1 MKAKVLYVGMLC
13 DEMPPQY
20 VSFKSG
26 VNVITGRSSTGK
38 SALIDVFDYCF
49 GSKEYTVPV
58 GIIRE
63 NSKLFFTIFEMTGSV
78 LVLAREPKT
87 NSAYIIEDFDVE
99 RFLSI
104 DWLDDAYFGKHDR
117 YSLSDFLAKL
127 KGYFG
132 ITITDVD
139 EDPGAREWRGKKLG
153 APTARSFT
161 SLMLQHQNLI
171 ANKHAIFYR
180 FDQKE
185 KREQVIE
192 HLKIF
197 LGFVDQ
203 KYFLLKQKLS
213 ELVVRERQLR
223 REIPR
228 KEIQLES
235 FRSRLADAKFE
246 FELATGKLSDF
257 DIEKAVISP
266 KQELAKLREQNIGF
280 VGDSE
285 VSVQKLNEEQLR
297 RSEIVGRL
305 RELQLELA
313 DVRSAMS
320 FSERY
325 ALEQAQTVIPKEVYL
340 SKDECP
346 MCHAGTIS
354 VEPEA
359 NKLSNAIDWLN
370 GELRK
375 SSYRME
381 SYLAEQ
387 AKLEKSIVEVRGEL
401 KGTDQRMKQIRDQIT
416 NLKQVTSQYQLAVR
430 TRVRMENILE
440 ECSQAKDKGTEV
452 DLLEVT
458 KEINRINSILATEYD
473 INTKMVSATERIAT
487 LMNEYGKRFDFEGT
501 YRPINLRFSLDD
513 FELWH
518 VDKSGEKV
526 FLRSMGSGANWLSC
540 HIVLFLALHRYFCEL
555 GEDCLIPPVL
565 FLDQPSQVY
574 FPSLLD
580 GGKEFDA
587 EELASKDTS
596 RGKRT
601 VDADMKA
608 VTELFEGLILFC
620 DETETATG
628 IRPQIIVTDHADN
641 LKLSGTTTFESL
653 VRRRWRGHLDGFIDL
668 NGKLSGPA

>member
-20 VSFKSG
+20 VSFTPG

-63 NSKLFFTIFEMTGSV
+63 NSKLFFTIFELSGSV

-99 RFLSI
+99 RFRTI
-104 DWLDDAYFGKHDR
+104 DWLNDAYFGKHDR
-117 YSLSDFLAKL
+117 YSLSDFLSKL

-139 EDPGAREWRGKKLG
+139 EDPGAREWRGKKMA

-228 KEIQLES
+228 KETQLAS

-257 DIEKAVISP
+257 DTEKALASP
-266 KQELAKLREQNIGF
+266 KRELAKLREQNIGF

-285 VSVQKLNEEQLR
+285 VPVQKLNEEQLR

-325 ALEQAQTVIPKEVYL
+325 SEAYAQTVIPNEVYL

-346 MCHAGTIS
+346 MCHAGAIS

-359 NKLSNAIDWLN
+359 NKLSNAIQWLN
-370 GELRK
+370 DELQK

-381 SYLAEQ
+381 SYQAEQ
-387 AKLEKSIVEVRGEL
+387 TMLEKSIAEVRGEL
-401 KGTDQRMKQIRDQIT
+401 KNVDQRMSQIRDQIK

-430 TRVRMENILE
+430 ARVRMENILE
-440 ECSQAKDKGTEV
+440 EYGQAKDRGTEA
-452 DLLEVT
+452 DLQEVQR
-458 KEINRINSILATEYD
+458 EIDRISSVLNNEYSIEAKMAAATD
-473 INTKMVSATERIAT
+473 RIAA
-487 LMNEYGKRFDFEGT
+487 LMNDYGKRFDFEAT

-518 VDKSGEKV
+518 INESGEKV

-540 HIVLFLALHRYFCEL
+540 HVVLFLALHRYFCEL
-555 GEDCLIPPVL
+555 GDHCLIPPVL

-574 FPSLLD
+574 FPSILD
-580 GGKEFDA
+580 GGKEFNA
-587 EELASKDTS
+587 GELARKDTS
-596 RGKRT
+596 RGKRD
-601 VDADMKA
+601 VDADLKA
-608 VTELFEGLILFC
+608 VTELFDGLILFC
-620 DETETATG
+620 DETEKATG

-641 LKLSGTTTFESL
+641 LKLSGTTSFESL
-653 VRRRWRGHLDGFIDL
+653 VRRRWRGQLDGFIDL
-668 NGKLSGPA
+668 NGKLGGTV

>member
-1 MKAKVLYVGMLC
+1 MRAQVLYVGMLC
-13 DEMPPQY
+13 DDMAPQY
-20 VSFKSG
+20 VNFTSG

-63 NSKLFFTIFEMTGSV
+63 NSKLFFTIFELNSSI

-87 NSAYIIEDFDVE
+87 NSAYIVEDFEVD
-99 RFLSI
+99 RFRTI
-104 DWLDDAYFGKHDR
+104 DWLDDTYFGKQDR
-117 YSLSDFLAKL
+117 YSLSDFLGKL

-132 ITITDVD
+132 ITVTDVD
-139 EDPGAREWRGKKLG
+139 VDPDAREWRGKKLA

-192 HLKIF
+192 HMKIF
-197 LGFVDQ
+197 LGFVNQD
-203 KYFLLKQKLS
+203 YFLLKQKLS
-213 ELVVRERQLR
+213 ELEVNARQLR

-228 KEIQLES
+228 KVVQLAS
-235 FRSRLADAKFE
+235 FRSRLTDAKFE

-257 DIEKAVISP
+257 DIEKALTSP
-266 KQELAKLREQNIGF
+266 KQELAKLQEQNIGF

-285 VSVQKLNEEQLR
+285 VPVQKLNEEQLR

-305 RELQLELA
+305 RELQLELS
-313 DVRSAMS
+313 DVRSAIA

-325 ALEQAQTVIPKEVYL
+325 AAEHAQTLLPKEVHL
-340 SKDECP
+340 SKEECP
-346 MCHAGTIS
+346 ICHAGMIS

-359 NKLSNAIDWLN
+359 NKLSNAIHWLN
-370 GELRK
+370 NELSK

-381 SYLAEQ
+381 SYQAEQ
-387 AKLEKSIVEVRGEL
+387 VKLEKSIAAVREEL
-401 KGTDQRMKQIRDQIT
+401 KAVDQRMGQIRGQIQ
-416 NLKQVTSQYQLAVR
+416 NLKHVTSQYQLAVR
-430 TRVRMENILE
+430 TRVRMENVLE
-440 ECSQAKDKGTEV
+440 ECAQAKDRGTEAE
-452 DLLEVT
+452 LLKVMN
-458 KEINRINSILATEYD
+458 EIDRINGVLADEYD
-473 INTKMVSATERIAT
+473 IDAKMAAARGRIAE

-555 GEDCLIPPVL
+555 GDKCLIPPVL

-580 GGKEFDA
+580 GGKEFNAAD
-587 EELASKDTS
+587 LASKDTS
-596 RGKRT
+596 RGKRA
-601 VDADMKA
+601 VDADLKA
-608 VTELFEGLILFC
+608 VTELFEGLIQFC

-628 IRPQIIVTDHADN
+628 IRPQIIITDHADN
-641 LKLSGTTTFESL
+641 LTLSGQTTFESL
-653 VRRRWRGHLDGFIDL
+653 VRRRWRGPLDGFIDL
-668 NGKLSGPA
+668 NGKLSGYA

>member
-1 MKAKVLYVGMLC
+1 MKAKVLYIGMLC
-13 DEMPPQY
+13 HGMPPQY
-20 VSFKSG
+20 VSFTSG

-63 NSKLFFTIFEMTGSV
+63 NSKLFFTIFELNGSV

-87 NSAYIIEDFDVE
+87 NSAYILEDFDVD
-99 RFLSI
+99 RFRTI
-104 DWLDDAYFGKHDR
+104 DWLDEGYFGKYDR
-117 YSLSDFLAKL
+117 YSLGDFLSKL

-132 ITITDVD
+132 ITVTDVD
-139 EDPGAREWRGKKLG
+139 EDPGAREWRGKKMA
-153 APTARSFT
+153 APTVRSFT

-203 KYFLLKQKLS
+203 KYFLLRQKLN

-228 KEIQLES
+228 KESQLAS
-235 FRSRLADAKFE
+235 FRSRLSDAKFE
-246 FELATGKLSDF
+246 FELASGKLSDF
-257 DIEKAVISP
+257 DIEKALTSP
-266 KQELAKLREQNIGF
+266 KLELAKLREQNIGF

-285 VSVQKLNEEQLR
+285 VPVQKLNEEQLR
-297 RSEIVGRL
+297 RSEIIGRL
-305 RELQLELA
+305 REFQLELA

-325 ALEQAQTVIPKEVYL
+325 AETHAQTVMPNEVYL

-346 MCHAGTIS
+346 MCHAGAIS
-354 VEPEA
+354 VESEA
-359 NKLSNAIDWLN
+359 NKLTNAINWLN

-381 SYLAEQ
+381 SYQAEQ
-387 AKLEKSIVEVRGEL
+387 ARLEKSIAEVRGEL
-401 KGTDQRMKQIRDQIT
+401 KAADRRMSQIRDQIK

-430 TRVRMENILE
+430 ARIRMENIIE
-440 ECSQAKDKGTEV
+440 EYSQAKDRGTEA
-452 DLLEVT
+452 DLLEVK
-458 KEINRINSILATEYD
+458 KEIDRISSVLDNDYSIE
-473 INTKMVSATERIAT
+473 TKMASATERIAA
-487 LMNEYGKRFDFEGT
+487 LMKEYGKRFDFEAT
-501 YRPINLRFSLDD
+501 YRPINLRFSLND

-518 VDKSGEKV
+518 LTESGEKV

-540 HIVLFLALHRYFCEL
+540 HVVLFLALHRYFCEL
-555 GEDCLIPPVL
+555 GEHCLIPPVL

-574 FPSLLD
+574 FPSILD
-580 GGKEFDA
+580 GGKEFNA
-587 EELASKDTS
+587 EELARKDTS
-596 RGKRT
+596 RGKRD
-601 VDADMKA
+601 VDADLKA
-608 VTELFEGLILFC
+608 VTDLFEGLILFC
-620 DETETATG
+620 DETEKATG

-641 LKLSGTTTFESL
+641 LKLSGEMSFESL
-653 VRRRWRGHLDGFIDL
+653 VRRRWRGQLDGFIDL
-668 NGKLSGPA
+668 NGMLGGAA